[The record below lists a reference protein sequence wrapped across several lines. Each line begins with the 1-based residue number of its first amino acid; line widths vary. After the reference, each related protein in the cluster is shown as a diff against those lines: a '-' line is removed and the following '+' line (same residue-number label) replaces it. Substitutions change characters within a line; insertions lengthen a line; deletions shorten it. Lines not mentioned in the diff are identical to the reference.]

1 MQSDQPI
8 SWLMFFTLAATIL
21 IAAGAFLAFLRSQ
34 RNRDIAA
41 VALEGDGRGRGIAPS
56 GALPELGGVFVLAL
70 LVCGLLVAGY
80 QSGGA
85 TRFAG
90 GDKPTPVPTAPTN
103 TDRGTTVG
111 AGAAIT
117 PPQSPT
123 MTQPMRPAPDT
134 RVAPTGSANGA
145 GAESGGHPEAAPP
158 AR

>member
-1 MQSDQPI
+1 MPSDQPI
-8 SWLMFFTLAATIL
+8 TWLTFFTLAAAIVV
-21 IAAGAFLAFLRSQ
+21 AAGAFLAFLRS
-34 RNRDIAA
+34 RHNREIAA

-56 GALPELGGVFVLAL
+56 GALPELGGLFVLA
-70 LVCGLLVAGY
+70 VVVAGLLVAGY

-117 PPQSPT
+117 PPQAPT
-123 MTQPMRPAPDT
+123 MT
-134 RVAPTGSANGA
+134 
-145 GAESGGHPEAAPP
+145 
-158 AR
+158 

>member
-1 MQSDQPI
+1 MPSDQPI
-8 SWLMFFTLAATIL
+8 TWLTFFTLAAAIVV
-21 IAAGAFLAFLRSQ
+21 AAGAFLAFLRS
-34 RNRDIAA
+34 RHNREIAA

-56 GALPELGGVFVLAL
+56 GALPELGGLFVLA
-70 LVCGLLVAGY
+70 VVVAGLLVAGY

-117 PPQSPT
+117 PPQADRKS
-123 MTQPMRPAPDT
+123 
-134 RVAPTGSANGA
+134 VV
-145 GAESGGHPEAAPP
+145 
-158 AR
+158 

>member
-1 MQSDQPI
+1 MQGDQPV

-21 IAAGAFLAFLRSQ
+21 VAAGAFLAFLRS
-34 RNRDIAA
+34 RHNREIAA
-41 VALEGDGRGRGIAPS
+41 VALEGDGRGRGMVPS
-56 GALPELGGVFVLAL
+56 GALPELGGLFVLAL
-70 LVCGLLVAGY
+70 IVGGLLLAGY

-90 GDKPTPVPTAPTN
+90 GDKPTPVPSAPTN

-117 PPQSPT
+117 PPQAPTKDQPARPDPDLRTAPASSPT
-123 MTQPMRPAPDT
+123 
-134 RVAPTGSANGA
+134 GA
-145 GAESGGHPEAAPP
+145 GPKSGGHPEANPP

>member
-1 MQSDQPI
+1 MPSDQPI
-8 SWLMFFTLAATIL
+8 TWLTFFTLAAAIVV
-21 IAAGAFLAFLRSQ
+21 AAGAFLAFLRS
-34 RNRDIAA
+34 RHNREIAA

-56 GALPELGGVFVLAL
+56 GALPELGGLFVLA
-70 LVCGLLVAGY
+70 VVVAGRLVAGY

-117 PPQSPT
+117 PPQAPT
-123 MTQPMRPAPDT
+123 MT
-134 RVAPTGSANGA
+134 
-145 GAESGGHPEAAPP
+145 
-158 AR
+158 